1 MAVSSRTKVNIYLL
15 DKKGSRKNKA
25 MAKGNDR
32 SKRFT
37 MNYMDLVN
45 PKQRSIKRVSRETYR
60 RGNEV
65 THPLGHMVN
74 ILNVLDYLI
83 ARAVD
88 DMGLEGVCGSQQW
101 RDMIQ
106 SRNAFSNALDY
117 GTGIGNCPD

>member
-1 MAVSSRTKVNIYLL
+1 MNIYLL
-15 DKKGSRKNKA
+15 DEKDARKNIA
-25 MAKGNDR
+25 CTKGNDR

-45 PKQRSIKRVSRETYR
+45 PKQRSIKRVSREIYR

-101 RDMIQ
+101 RDMIN
-106 SRNAFSNALDY
+106 SRNAFSNPLDY
-117 GTGIGNCPD
+117 DTIGNCPD